1 MREMVLNMRFYYY
14 YYSERITEF
23 KQMILG
29 CERKSLTKN
38 KEIRHHIKY
47 VLFDWIKTNCS
58 LIQDLSPRDE
68 FGKEQRPIKEKKNHG
83 FKKRIKQ
90 SWVMNIKWGP
100 RSNVLQAWGRAQTE
114 TNSLPA
120 RQHESS

>member
-1 MREMVLNMRFYYY
+1 
-14 YYSERITEF
+14 
-23 KQMILG
+23 MILG

-38 KEIRHHIKY
+38 KEIRHHIKI
-47 VLFDWIKTNCS
+47 VLSVLLDWMKTSCS

-68 FGKEQRPIKEKKNHG
+68 FGKEQRTIKEKKNHG
-83 FKKRIKQ
+83 CKKRIKQ

-100 RSNVLQAWGRAQTE
+100 RSNALQAWGRAQTE

-120 RQHESS
+120 RPHESS